1 MKRRAFL
8 PLLPAGLLSAAAL
21 PRLAA
26 AQPAAPASA
35 RTIRL
40 VVGYPAGGTADAVA
54 RIYAEELQ
62 KRLGATVVVDNRPG
76 AGGQIAAEQF
86 RALPPDGSAL
96 LLGNSHMFSTLPLT
110 SRSVKYDPVKDFAPV
125 ARLATFEVAL
135 AVGAAQPVRTLQEYL
150 ALARANPD
158 ARSFGIPAAGSSPHF
173 VGYVMGRKEGIELMP
188 VPYKGG
194 APLLADLMGN
204 QIPAAIDA
212 LGGFLGAQRAGR
224 IRVLAVTGPSRVA
237 SMPDVP
243 TFGEQGFTALGSS
256 SWVGLF
262 APPGTSAALIERI
275 GAGVSE
281 AAALPATRTNL
292 LAVGFE
298 PAPGGPQAL
307 RDAVRDELA
316 LWRPIIR
323 ESGFQID

>member
-1 MKRRAFL
+1 MEVVGE
-8 PLLPAGLLSAAAL
+8 GLGVDLGDAAL
-21 PRLAA
+21 
-26 AQPAAPASA
+26 
-35 RTIRL
+35 
-40 VVGYPAGGTADAVA
+40 
-54 RIYAEELQ
+54 
-62 KRLGATVVVDNRPG
+62 
-76 AGGQIAAEQF
+76 
-86 RALPPDGSAL
+86 
-96 LLGNSHMFSTLPLT
+96 
-110 SRSVKYDPVKDFAPV
+110 
-125 ARLATFEVAL
+125 
-135 AVGAAQPVRTLQEYL
+135 
-150 ALARANPD
+150 
-158 ARSFGIPAAGSSPHF
+158 
-173 VGYVMGRKEGIELMP
+173 
-188 VPYKGG
+188 
-194 APLLADLMGN
+194 
-204 QIPAAIDA
+204 
-212 LGGFLGAQRAGR
+212 LGAQRAGR